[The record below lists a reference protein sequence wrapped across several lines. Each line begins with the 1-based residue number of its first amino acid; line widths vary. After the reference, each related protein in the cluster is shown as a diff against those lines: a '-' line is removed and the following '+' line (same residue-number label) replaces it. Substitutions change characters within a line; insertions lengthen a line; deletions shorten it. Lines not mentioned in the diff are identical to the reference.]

1 MLGSW
6 FRLVL
11 GLELGLELAD
21 QWSYRK
27 PQGSGPAPRVT
38 TVLSSTVSE
47 RDSSQPFLA
56 DFHGFSYLELKG
68 LHTFERDL
76 GSVDRRGG

>member
-1 MLGSW
+1 MVGVEALKCL
-6 FRLVL
+6 LVPWGGVSVDEWRIGTGK
-11 GLELGLELAD
+11 GLF
-21 QWSYRK
+21 
-27 PQGSGPAPRVT
+27 QGRGA
-38 TVLSSTVSE
+38 SE

-76 GSVDRRGG
+76 GSVDRSGG